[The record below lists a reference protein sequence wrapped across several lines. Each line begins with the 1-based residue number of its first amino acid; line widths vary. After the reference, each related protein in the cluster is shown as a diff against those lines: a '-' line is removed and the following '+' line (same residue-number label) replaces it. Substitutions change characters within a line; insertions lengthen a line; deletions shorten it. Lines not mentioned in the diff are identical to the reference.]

1 MVSMTQNL
9 ETITK
14 MAADTGNRQWLVS
27 TARGDLKPRGQE
39 YFHLVEDALD
49 ERYGRNALN
58 FGTDART
65 AWFAAAAV
73 NSAPVMAASLL
84 SLSALAESI
93 PEDAPEALREMAA
106 AILDAAAAIP
116 DVRPMPAAYDTKRQD
131 NQ

>member
-1 MVSMTQNL
+1 MNKNL

-14 MAADTGNRQWLVS
+14 LASDAGNPDWHVS
-27 TARGDLKPRGQE
+27 TGHGDVTPRGQE

-65 AWFAAAAV
+65 VWFVAAAV
-73 NSAPVMAASLL
+73 NTAPAMAASLL

-93 PEDAPEALREMAA
+93 PDDAPEALREMAA
-106 AILDAAAAIP
+106 AILDAAASVP
-116 DVRPMPAAYDTKRQD
+116 DVRPLPVEHDTNRQEIR
-131 NQ
+131 